1 MRIEIRADQVI
12 IDGYVNAICRDSKPL
27 LSPQGLFVEQIKE
40 GVFQRALSRAQDVKL
55 LFNHMENREL
65 GSIKQGNLQLF
76 EDNIGLRAICSI
88 SDPEVRQKA
97 KDNQLKGWS
106 FGFYANKDN
115 WEQAEPYQRR
125 FIEDMDLLEVSI
137 LDKTPAYNGTSIEA
151 RDDKTVLNETRGDE
165 FQAVIEDLS
174 QDQKEE
180 RSEDCTATCSKDDNK
195 CSNADCNKCCNSCNN
210 TDCNKSN
217 KSENREFDNL
227 LYEIEILKLKRFS

>member
-12 IDGYVNAICRDSKPL
+12 IDGYVNAVCRDSKPL

-40 GVFQRALSRAQDVKL
+40 GVFQRALNKAQDVKL
-55 LFNHMENREL
+55 LFNHLENREL
-65 GSIKQGNLQLF
+65 GSIKNGNLQLF
-76 EDNIGLRAICSI
+76 EDSIGLRAICSI
-88 SDPEVRQKA
+88 SDPEVMQKA

-106 FGFYANKDN
+106 FGFYTNKDEWQLN
-115 WEQAEPYQRR
+115 AEPYQRR

-174 QDQKEE
+174 QDQQKVEE
-180 RSEDCTATCSKDDNK
+180 LDQQTL
-195 CSNADCNKCCNSCNN
+195 
-210 TDCNKSN
+210 
-217 KSENREFDNL
+217 ENEPEEKREFNNSA
-227 LYEIEILKLKRFS
+227 YELEILKIKQFK

>member
-40 GVFQRALSRAQDVKL
+40 GVFQRALNKAQDVKL
-55 LFNHMENREL
+55 LFNHLENREL

-88 SDPEVRQKA
+88 TDPEVMQKA

-106 FGFYANKDN
+106 FGFYSNKDD
-115 WEQAEPYQRR
+115 WQPAEPYQRR

-151 RDDKTVLNETRGDE
+151 RDDKHVLNETRGDE
-165 FQAVIEDLS
+165 FHAIVDYLVEDQQEEPEKIENEP
-174 QDQKEE
+174 EE
-180 RSEDCTATCSKDDNK
+180 K
-195 CSNADCNKCCNSCNN
+195 
-210 TDCNKSN
+210 
-217 KSENREFDNL
+217 REFDNSR
-227 LYEIEILKLKRFS
+227 YELEILKLKRFS

>member
-12 IDGYVNAICRDSKPL
+12 IDGYVNAILRDSKPL

-40 GVFQRALSRAQDVKL
+40 GVFQRALNKAQDVKL
-55 LFNHMENREL
+55 LFNHLENREL
-65 GSIKQGNLQLF
+65 GSIKNGNLQLF
-76 EDNIGLRAICSI
+76 EDSIGLRAICSI
-88 SDPEVRQKA
+88 SDPEVMEKA
-97 KDNQLKGWS
+97 KNNQLKGWS
-106 FGFYANKDN
+106 FGFYTNKDD
-115 WEQAEPYQRR
+115 WQQAEPYQRR

-174 QDQKEE
+174 QKED
-180 RSEDCTATCSKDDNK
+180 RSEDCNSTCSKDNNK
-195 CSNADCNKCCNSCNN
+195 CSNSDCSKCCDSCDN

-217 KSENREFDNL
+217 TNEKREFDNSIFEL
-227 LYEIEILKLKRFS
+227 EILKLKLFS